1 MRTFIFSA
9 LVALFVTLPGGANAT
24 ANAQPIYSVSANS
37 TIDQNLREEIFKK
50 LHASSGLCFNALCKL
65 WDDGKL
71 EIEKNPVGY
80 VVSLNNAS
88 GTVII
93 GVIDDL

>member
-9 LVALFVTLPGGANAT
+9 LVALFTTLPGGVNAT
-24 ANAQPIYSVSANS
+24 TNVQPIFSVSANS

-50 LHASSGLCFNALCKL
+50 LHVSSGLCFDALCKL
-65 WDDGKL
+65 WDEGKL
-71 EIEKNPVGY
+71 EIEKSPVGY
-80 VVSLNNAS
+80 VVTANSTN